1 MRLSQEQYDAL
12 TPYAQHFETMAR
24 AKWARNPGSA
34 ALDIMHGIYVQVTG
48 DRQRFN
54 KGCSHCIMRLLTDL
68 GRIYLA
74 DREERQK
81 VAVKESLTTE
91 RRVIIKGEDI
101 AAEMEAIAKRPRRT
115 RTKKAEI

>member
-74 DREERQK
+74 DRQERIDRENDRNAVALSLEEKKTVKTR
-81 VAVKESLTTE
+81 VA
-91 RRVIIKGEDI
+91 
-101 AAEMEAIAKRPRRT
+101 RT
-115 RTKKAEI
+115 RTRKECSTI